1 MYQKKK
7 QLRIRT
13 PEGISFA
20 LEPASPLMRF
30 FAWSIDTL
38 LVIGISLLLQQLFFN
53 HLIKVAPDLG
63 TGLYLLVTTAL
74 YLCYAMCLEWF
85 WHGRTLGKRLFRL
98 RVMDSKGFHLQ
109 ASQVVI
115 RNLLRVIDSLP
126 LFYLVGGAASFF
138 SPLYQ
143 RLGDR
148 VANTVV
154 IKLPKFSSPDLT
166 GIGEQ
171 KFNSLRAYPHL
182 VARLRQAVTPA
193 EADIGLQALRRR
205 DTLDDQERTAF
216 FDQLTDHFKAKC
228 TFPEEAVHACSSEQ
242 YVRNVVEVLY
252 ESGQS
257 EKK

>member
-38 LVIGISLLLQQLFFN
+38 VIVGVTLFLQQVIFS
-53 HLIKVAPDLG
+53 HLVKVAPDFGNALSI
-63 TGLYLLVTTAL
+63 LVMTAL

-98 RVMDSKGFHLQ
+98 RVMDSNGFHLQ
-109 ASQVVI
+109 LSQVVI

-154 IKLPKFSSPDLT
+154 VKLPKFSSPDLT

-182 VARLRQAVTPA
+182 LARLRQAITPA

-205 DTLDDQERTAF
+205 DTFDDRERTVL
-216 FDQLTDHFKAKC
+216 FDKLAEHFKAKC
-228 TFPEEAVHACSSEQ
+228 AFPEEAVRACSSEQ
-242 YVRNVVEVLY
+242 YVRNIVELLY
-252 ESGQS
+252 DT
-257 EKK
+257 